1 MAKMTEQEEKL
12 YVLRYGL
19 ESSKLL
25 LGLSTYEQM
34 ESADPDLIRKGRDF
48 LKKREEIFQS
58 FIERHILDLKST
70 IAVDYR
76 IAVKGVF
83 TGRGDKNPEKV
94 QAYARVLSAG
104 FVKLAT
110 EKSKI
115 SSMSEGQRDISQCI
129 KSFVS
134 SATDEGVAFDRV
146 CTIPKVKGG
155 PSFPRKWL
163 GMAAATIQESSTEEQ
178 LITDIQGALE
188 SAEKLQDA
196 QARITSGVGDPEEN
210 DQDKAS
216 ALREIKEVADSS
228 GDPSAVIG
236 AVASALGTTSS
247 HRSEVGKRLGLN
259 AEQEDAMLVS
269 GKAII
274 AAGAGSGKT
283 RVLAGKIVHLL
294 ESGVA
299 PDQIIASSFTRKSA
313 MELKERVVK
322 YGGSQIELNDAG
334 FGTTHSISKKI
345 LNTVEPG
352 YLANK
357 MLIEDDTLIREAM
370 LQVSLLPDEA
380 TEPFRGPVSYKD
392 DEIITEELSAEDLVL
407 QAIVEGALGIVSYS
421 RQKSGLR
428 AWSRGDLNLFEPLK
442 GKKVSELTSGQKT
455 ALNNYLE
462 NTNRGEK
469 MLGRLSKLFPSV
481 DANYRIAS
489 ISDDVKKLEQVEGAE
504 DKEGGVKPVN
514 QWFNIGE
521 KSKDVSPK
529 KALLHVSKMKA
540 EMISWSEAW
549 DAESSYENAVYG
561 AYEWLKN
568 ERNMID
574 HEDYMIRCIQALV
587 QSPKRLAQIQ
597 EQFKYV
603 LIDEAQD
610 LNRTQHVLFGLIAG
624 AYDPETFEMRQ
635 DGSMSANTYCFIGD
649 DKQAIY
655 EFRGANP
662 DTFTNNSDLRDGA
675 FKTKLI
681 TNNFRSGKNIVNAAN
696 QLIAYNDKQIPMQ
709 CRAQDVRGEGAIKSM
724 SVDTPMQGAKFAVEA
739 IKRDMAEDG
748 GLDMWKEDYPKY
760 GVAAR
765 TNAELADYILHCVAE
780 DIKFSAKPGINPFKN
795 KVYEFLFTILD
806 VGGDGT
812 PLNRSI
818 YKMKDFFDF
827 GLDAQF
833 GKYLKAQSKAS
844 REFKS
849 VSTYFF
855 QDGTPVVYTAKTHKF
870 RNDQFV
876 VPYRNTLLRLRALVK
891 GSPTIDLLI
900 NDLLEVKITDS
911 KNVTY
916 SVKDYLNI
924 LNRLEASKQ
933 ASTLDGKES
942 GSQQLSNDK
951 LEEMTNE
958 IVSIFR
964 KLLSNGDTV
973 EESIEFVNR
982 IRGKATKLNV
992 RDEDRSKAVVLDTC
1006 HGWKGLEAK
1015 HVWIP
1020 MESGKFPADARED
1033 ENPNAKLASERRLAY
1048 VALTRGRDSVTII
1061 NPRRDSKGIEYE
1073 GESRFLAEA
1082 CIRPMEGA
1090 LPYAQDDAP
1099 RTKGA
1104 KVASDRSLVHLVLND
1119 DLTDT
1124 DFRNILRRK
1133 F

>member
-19 ESSKLL
+19 ETSKLL
-25 LGLSTYEQM
+25 LGLSTYEQKA
-34 ESADPDLIRKGRDF
+34 SADPELIRKGRDF
-48 LKKREEIFQS
+48 LKRREEILQG
-58 FIERHILDLKST
+58 FIERHILDLKTT

-76 IAVKGVF
+76 IATRGVF
-83 TGRGDKNPEKV
+83 AGRGDKNPEKV
-94 QAYARVLSAG
+94 QAYTRVLSAG
-104 FVKLAT
+104 FTKLAT
-110 EKSKI
+110 MKSKI
-115 SSMSEGQRDISQCI
+115 PSISEGERDITQVLRA
-129 KSFVS
+129 FVS
-134 SATDEGVAFDRV
+134 SATDEGIPFDRV

-163 GMAAATIQESSTEEQ
+163 GLAAASIQESSPEEQ

-196 QARITSGVGDPEEN
+196 QARITTGVGDPEEN

-236 AVASALGTTSS
+236 AVASALGTNRT

-294 ESGVA
+294 ESGVR
-299 PDQIIASSFTRKSA
+299 PDQIIASSFARKSA
-313 MELKERVVK
+313 GELKERVVK
-322 YGGSQIELNDAG
+322 YGGGQIALNDAG

-357 MLIEDDTLIREAM
+357 TLIEDDTLVREAM
-370 LQVSLLPDEA
+370 LQVSLLPEGPS
-380 TEPFRGPVSYKD
+380 EPFRGPVSYKD
-392 DEIITEELSAEDLVL
+392 DQIITEELSTEDLVL
-407 QAIVEGALGIVSYS
+407 QAIVENALSLANYS
-421 RQKSGLR
+421 KGLHGLK
-428 AWSRGDLNLFEPLK
+428 AWIRGDLALFTPLK
-442 GKKVSELTSGQKT
+442 GKKVKDLTSGQKS
-455 ALNNYLE
+455 AINNYLE
-462 NTNRGEK
+462 NTGRGPK
-469 MLGRLSKLFPSV
+469 LLKKLSDLMPSV
-481 DANYRIAS
+481 DGNYRIAS
-489 ISDDVKKLEQVEGAE
+489 VADDVKNLEQIEGME
-504 DKEGGVKPVN
+504 TEESEVKPVN
-514 QWFNIGE
+514 QWFNLGE
-521 KSKDVSPK
+521 KAQASPK
-529 KALLHVSKMKA
+529 QILLHISKMKA

-549 DAESSYENAVYG
+549 DNEGSYENAVYG

-587 QSPKRLAQIQ
+587 QSPRRMSQIQ
-597 EQFKYV
+597 EQFKYI

-610 LNRTQHVLFGLIAG
+610 LNKTQHTLFGLIAG
-624 AYDPETFEMRQ
+624 AYDPETFEMRE

-662 DTFTNNSDLRDGA
+662 DTFTDNSDLRDGA

-709 CRAQDVRGEGAIKSM
+709 CRAQDVRGEGSIKSM
-724 SVDTPMQGAKFAVEA
+724 SVETPLDGAKFTLEA
-739 IKRDMAEDG
+739 IKRDMAENGPLSD
-748 GLDMWKEDYPKY
+748 WYEDYPKY

-765 TNAELADYILHCVAE
+765 TNAEIADYILHCVVE
-780 DIKFSAKPGINPFKN
+780 GIKFSAKPGINPFKN
-795 KVYEFLFTILD
+795 KVYEFLFTLLD
-806 VGGDGT
+806 LGGDGT
-812 PLNRSI
+812 PLNRAI

-827 GLDAQF
+827 GLDNQF
-833 GKYLKAQSKAS
+833 GKYLKAQLKQSTFRSLAS
-844 REFKS
+844 
-849 VSTYFF
+849 YFF
-855 QDGTPVVYTAKTHKF
+855 QDGTPIVYTSKTHMF
-870 RNDQFV
+870 RNTQFV
-876 VPYRNTLLRLRALVK
+876 LPYRNTLARLRAMIK
-891 GSPTIDLLI
+891 GSPTTDILI
-900 NDLLEVKITDS
+900 NDLMNFQVTDS
-911 KNVTY
+911 KGVTY
-916 SVKDYLNI
+916 TLRDYLMI
-924 LNRLEASKQ
+924 LNRLEASKE

-942 GSQQLSNDK
+942 GSQEVTAES
-951 LEEMTNE
+951 LEKKTDE

-964 KLLSNGDTV
+964 KLLSNGDSV
-973 EESIEFVNR
+973 EDSIEFVNR
-982 IRGKATKLNV
+982 IRGKASKLSV
-992 RDEDRSKAVVLDTC
+992 GDDEKAKAVVLDTC

-1020 MESGKFPADARED
+1020 MENGKFPAEARED
-1033 ENPNAKLASERRLAY
+1033 EDPEAKLASERRLAY

-1061 NPRRDSKGIEYE
+1061 NPRKDSKGADHES
-1073 GESRFLAEA
+1073 ESRFLMEA
-1082 CIRPMEGA
+1082 CIKPMDSA

-1099 RTKGA
+1099 RIKGA
-1104 KVASDRSLVHLVLND
+1104 KIASDKSLTHLILND
-1119 DLTDT
+1119 DLTDA
-1124 DFRNILRRK
+1124 DFNNIRIRRR